1 MSSTVETNFVQL
13 LVLRQVI
20 ENKGVYMS
28 GATGTALIKVMLD
41 FLPSTYTVDTIQHAN
56 PWIASVGDAGREF
69 TFFEL
74 ATALIAEIERSMEQL
89 AMIYKNVDYKIMI
102 DGSVYYYLDTNG
114 VSLRDFSIVN
124 GAHRV

>member
-1 MSSTVETNFVQL
+1 MSSTVETNFVQM

-28 GATGTALIKVMLD
+28 SRTGTALIEIMLD
-41 FLPSTYTVDTIQHAN
+41 FLPSTYTVNIIKQAN
-56 PWIASVGDAGREF
+56 PWIDSLVDEF

-74 ATALIAEIERSMEQL
+74 ATALIAEIERSMKQL
-89 AMIYKNVDYKIMI
+89 ATIYKNVDYKIMI
-102 DGSVYYYLDTNG
+102 DGSVYYYIDTNG